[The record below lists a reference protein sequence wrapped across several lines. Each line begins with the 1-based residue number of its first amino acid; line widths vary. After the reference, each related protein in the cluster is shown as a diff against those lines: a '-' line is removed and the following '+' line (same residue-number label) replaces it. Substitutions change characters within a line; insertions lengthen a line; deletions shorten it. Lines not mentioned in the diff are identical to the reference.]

1 MEENKLMALAK
12 RRGFFYPAFEI
23 YGGVAGMYDY
33 GPLGALLKRNV
44 ADHWRSLYILG
55 EGCGE
60 IDSPNVS
67 PEAVFVASGHV
78 AEFSDFG
85 VQCDGCKE
93 SFRAD
98 HLLEG
103 LVPNPDS
110 LDAEAL
116 FAGLR
121 AHGVKCPSCGGSLGE
136 PQSFN
141 LMFQTKIGPGDG
153 RAGYLRPETAQA
165 MFFNFGTL
173 YRHFREALPF
183 GVVQVGKGFR
193 NEISPRQGM
202 IRLREFNMM
211 EAEIFV
217 RPDDKSWPR
226 FDDVKGDVLRLVPQ
240 SGQEISV
247 TAAEAAERGV
257 IKNEALTYFVA
268 LTRRFLLDVGVDDKR
283 LRFRQHLS
291 EEMAH
296 YASDC
301 WDAEIELSIGW
312 TEAVGIADR
321 GSYDL
326 EQHIKH
332 SGADLRAFER
342 FDQPVE
348 TERDSLVPV
357 SAKLGPLFKKRAA
370 EVKEALAT
378 AEPSAIQPDGSAR
391 LNLGGDAVTVPA
403 DCFELKGVKEKV
415 HGRRFV
421 PHVIEPSYGLDR
433 ILYSVLEHAF
443 FEKDDYA
450 VLRLKA
456 KVAPVKFGVF
466 PLMTRDGLDAEA
478 RKIDATLRAQ
488 GMVTYYDDGG
498 SIGRRYARM
507 DEIGTPFCI
516 TFDYDSFQDKAV
528 TIRDRDS
535 QKQARVPIVSLGRV
549 AQDLLERGPDTLHG
563 WK

>member
-1 MEENKLMALAK
+1 MALAK
-12 RRGFFYPAFEI
+12 RRGFFHPAFEI
-23 YGGVAGMYDY
+23 YGGVAGMYDF
-33 GPLGALLKRNV
+33 GPLGAALKRNV
-44 ADHWRSLYILG
+44 ADHWRSLYVLG
-55 EGCGE
+55 EGFGE

-78 AEFSDFG
+78 AEFSDFA
-85 VQCDGCKE
+85 VQCDSCKE

-110 LDAEAL
+110 LEGPAL
-116 FAGLR
+116 SAALR
-121 AHGVKCPSCGGSLGE
+121 EHGVKCPSCGGILGE
-136 PQSFN
+136 PYAFN
-141 LMFQTKIGPGDG
+141 LMFQTKIGPGTG
-153 RAGYLRPETAQA
+153 RVGYLRPETAQA

-211 EAEIFV
+211 EAEVFV
-217 RPDDKSWPR
+217 RPDDKTWPR

-240 SGQEISV
+240 NSQEITI
-247 TAAEAAERGV
+247 TAGEAADKGI
-257 IKNEALTYFVA
+257 IKNQALTYFVA
-268 LTRRFLLDVGVDDKR
+268 LTRRFLVGVGIDDRR

-291 EEMAH
+291 DEMAH

-326 EQHIKH
+326 EQHMKH

-348 TERDSLVPV
+348 TEREALVPIA
-357 SAKLGPLFKKRAA
+357 AKLGPLFKKRAA
-370 EVKEALAT
+370 EVKEALST
-378 AEPSAIQPDGSAR
+378 AEKSAVQPDGSAKV
-391 LNLGGDAVTVPA
+391 NVGGEPFVVPA
-403 DCFELKGVKEKV
+403 ECFELKLVKEKV

-433 ILYSVLEHAF
+433 IIYSVMEHAF
-443 FEKDDYA
+443 FEKDDYT
-450 VLRLKA
+450 VLRLKS

-466 PLMTRDGLDAEA
+466 PLMARDGLDAEA
-478 RKIDATLRAQ
+478 RKIDDALRAR
-488 GMVTYYDDGG
+488 GIATNYDDGG

-507 DEIGTPFCI
+507 DEIGTPYCI

-535 QKQARVPIVSLGRV
+535 QKQARVPIVSLEKV
-549 AQDLLERGPDTLHG
+549 AHELLERGSEALHG